1 MRKTTIPLLQEDEPL
16 FSGQSVFKHK
26 SAALISMPQLRKLS
40 GNKSLFFKAEGD
52 YYLLFLLSGAAE
64 IRVNGEQEVERY
76 SAGQMILVPMG
87 LLIELRAEG
96 ELECLAFPF
105 LPSIHLCARQ
115 CPEKP
120 TRDFSHLEMVPRTP
134 VLTHLPFSRGV
145 ELWTKS
151 ILEYLQYSL
160 ADLRLFDVKLQE
172 LFLLLRMNYARKIQ
186 DEFLRF
192 FHCKHTGFVSR
203 VFKHHLSCRKA
214 EDLAEKLGV
223 STAVL
228 TRLFEEEFGTTPL
241 KWLLQQRARYVYRD
255 IVDGNLTF
263 TEIAELYHLT
273 SPCYL
278 SAFCRRTFGQSPS
291 KIRRGV
297 LQADDDEADD
307 AEEK

>member
-1 MRKTTIPLLQEDEPL
+1 
-16 FSGQSVFKHK
+16 
-26 SAALISMPQLRKLS
+26 
-40 GNKSLFFKAEGD
+40 
-52 YYLLFLLSGAAE
+52 
-64 IRVNGEQEVERY
+64 
-76 SAGQMILVPMG
+76 
-87 LLIELRAEG
+87 
-96 ELECLAFPF
+96 
-105 LPSIHLCARQ
+105 
-115 CPEKP
+115 
-120 TRDFSHLEMVPRTP
+120 
-134 VLTHLPFSRGV
+134 
-145 ELWTKS
+145 
-151 ILEYLQYSL
+151 
-160 ADLRLFDVKLQE
+160 
-172 LFLLLRMNYARKIQ
+172 MNYARKIQ

>member
-1 MRKTTIPLLQEDEPL
+1 M
-16 FSGQSVFKHK
+16 
-26 SAALISMPQLRKLS
+26 
-40 GNKSLFFKAEGD
+40 
-52 YYLLFLLSGAAE
+52 
-64 IRVNGEQEVERY
+64 
-76 SAGQMILVPMG
+76 
-87 LLIELRAEG
+87 
-96 ELECLAFPF
+96 
-105 LPSIHLCARQ
+105 
-115 CPEKP
+115 
-120 TRDFSHLEMVPRTP
+120 
-134 VLTHLPFSRGV
+134 
-145 ELWTKS
+145 
-151 ILEYLQYSL
+151 EYLQYSL